1 MKKEAAGMSFYG
13 QDEAAS
19 RVEPRIRVFVPHRLC
34 LEVCEGFLHTGRIFE
49 KGLGTGS
56 FFSFRIWQQAETGS
70 GAEAAQRRLCS
81 ICPPLQ
87 KTAC

>member
-1 MKKEAAGMSFYG
+1 MSFYG

-56 FFSFRIWQQAETGS
+56 FFENPDLAAGRNGKWRGS
-70 GAEAAQRRLCS
+70 GTETS
-81 ICPPLQ
+81 LQ
-87 KTAC
+87 HLSAPTEDCMLIGVTV